1 MRLSLR
7 SAVRNSS
14 SSHLAVAAAS
24 ASNWRYVKL
33 WAFALSTTATLF
45 GSTVA
50 CFFALRKRGNEGREE
65 RSGECDVKTA
75 LGTVEAEVST
85 RAVMV
90 AGAETTVLFAAM
102 TVCNQ
107 EDLTGAIGVLATNSH
122 GS

>member
-1 MRLSLR
+1 
-7 SAVRNSS
+7 
-14 SSHLAVAAAS
+14 
-24 ASNWRYVKL
+24 
-33 WAFALSTTATLF
+33 
-45 GSTVA
+45 
-50 CFFALRKRGNEGREE
+50 
-65 RSGECDVKTA
+65 
-75 LGTVEAEVST
+75 VEAEVST